1 MPTRPADG
9 SQTLLAD
16 APADVRRAVVDAV
29 REARGERSL
38 RPAETAAEAEADVR
52 ACLVVPEWRA
62 GDAAADVAAD
72 VLRLAYGVDAAE
84 VPLAWSLYTE
94 AARRLGFAGAV
105 PVPTWGGDRRAASA

>member
-1 MPTRPADG
+1 MPRRAADG

-29 REARGERSL
+29 REARGERAL
-38 RPAETAAEAEADVR
+38 QPAETLADAEADVR

-62 GDAAADVAAD
+62 GDPAADVAAD

-84 VPLAWSLYTE
+84 APLAWSLYTE
-94 AARRLGFAGAV
+94 AARRVGFAGAV
-105 PVPTWGGDRRAASA
+105 PVPTWAGDSPQASA

>member
-1 MPTRPADG
+1 MTRRAADG

-29 REARGERSL
+29 REARGERAL
-38 RPAETAAEAEADVR
+38 RPAETLADAEADVR

-62 GDAAADVAAD
+62 GDLAADVAAD

-84 VPLAWSLYTE
+84 APLAWSLYTE
-94 AARRLGFAGAV
+94 AARRIGFAGAV
-105 PVPTWGGDRRAASA
+105 PVPTWERAGAAANA